1 MANVAATPAPSSGEF
16 TLHTPMQGSPR
27 VRAMATKKKV
37 GNLKYLMGRTYVY
50 ILDTPNHHNPLI
62 HDN

>member
-1 MANVAATPAPSSGEF
+1 MMSNGATTPAPSSGEF

-37 GNLKYLMGRTYVY
+37 GNLKCLMGRTNV
-50 ILDTPNHHNPLI
+50 
-62 HDN
+62 